1 MQGRRYLKHGISI
14 KQLSPAGN
22 YGCLQIIVGGI
33 CNLFL
38 RQVSDQSYNVVVM
51 ENTLDQALEPST
63 PVATTNVRHIVPMS
77 FGRIQRYLTAKMKQ
91 AEVAKSLQSEAV
103 SVAVASFFVFRRTG
117 CAPG

>member
-1 MQGRRYLKHGISI
+1 MFRKNTKHQQPALIS
-14 KQLSPAGN
+14 A
-22 YGCLQIIVGGI
+22 
-33 CNLFL
+33 
-38 RQVSDQSYNVVVM
+38 
-51 ENTLDQALEPST
+51 
-63 PVATTNVRHIVPMS
+63 ATTNVRHIVPMS